1 MKFREASGR
10 ARREPG
16 DDPPYYGR
24 ENYLKAD
31 HFLRELKKYAGVI
44 DRQTLLTLRGQALSG
59 DIDGAAKGL
68 ARKLLEGEKNGLC

>member
-1 MKFREASGR
+1 MKFREGHRR
-10 ARREPG
+10 AVHAPKG
-16 DDPPYYGR
+16 GATYYGR

-44 DRQTLLTLRGQALSG
+44 DRQTLLTLRGQALKG

-68 ARKLLEGEKNGLC
+68 ARKLLEDEKNGLC

>member
-1 MKFREASGR
+1 MKFREGHRWAVHAPRDGVTVF
-10 ARREPG
+10 
-16 DDPPYYGR
+16 DPV
-24 ENYLKAD
+24 NYLKAD
-31 HFLRELKKYAGVI
+31 SFLRELKKYAGVI